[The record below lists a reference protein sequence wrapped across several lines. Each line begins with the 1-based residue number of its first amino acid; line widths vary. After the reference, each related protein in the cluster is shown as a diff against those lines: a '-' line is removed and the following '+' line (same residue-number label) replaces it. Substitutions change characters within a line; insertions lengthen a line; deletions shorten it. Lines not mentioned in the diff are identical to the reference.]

1 MKAIIL
7 CAGYATRLYPLTK
20 DTPKPLLEVDGM
32 TILDHIMLR
41 LSFLAEI
48 DEVCIITNDR
58 FYLHF
63 SAWAD
68 KASYDGLQ
76 TVVVNDQTTSNDD
89 RLGSI
94 GDINFALK
102 NTGWN
107 EPFLLINGDN
117 LCTFSL
123 NPAMSRFNRSGHTI
137 LTYDV
142 GSLDVAKLYGVP
154 FVDDSGKVTD
164 FVEKP
169 DQPQSAMVSIG
180 LYYYGPETPA
190 LIDEYVRT
198 APSVDK
204 TGDFVGWL
212 AGRCDVYTHEVR
224 PEDGLWFDIGTL
236 EELEKAGETIQ
247 ELHTSPFASAAEV
260 EAAIEQALSP
270 ANTPTGI
277 DIRQSPIDN
286 HPLVDASSFLDVVRL
301 LARLDPGARAIAICV
316 LSELK
321 IPAAVPWLL
330 DCLSDI
336 RPVGADAGST
346 VASVA
351 TSALIALDYGA
362 EPESVLSSASDAG
375 FPVGR

>member
-7 CAGYATRLYPLTK
+7 CAGYATRLYPLTQ

-58 FYLHF
+58 FFPHF
-63 SAWAD
+63 SAWAE

-107 EPFLLINGDN
+107 ESFLLINGDN

-142 GSLDVAKLYGVP
+142 GSREIAKLYGVP

-169 DQPQSAMVSIG
+169 AQPQSAMVSIG

-224 PEDGLWFDIGTL
+224 PDDGLWFDIGTL
-236 EELEKAGETIQ
+236 EELEKAGETIR
-247 ELHTSPFASAAEV
+247 ELHTTPFASAAEV
-260 EAAIEQALSP
+260 KAAIERARSIESSS
-270 ANTPTGI
+270 TGTE
-277 DIRQSPIDN
+277 DKPW
-286 HPLVDASSFLDVVRL
+286 PPASSFLDVVRV
-301 LARLDPGARAIAICV
+301 LARNDPSARATAICI
-316 LSELK
+316 LRELK

-330 DCLSDI
+330 DCLGDA
-336 RPVGADAGST
+336 RPVGARGEAAVTDIASDAL
-346 VASVA
+346 VALSFA
-351 TSALIALDYGA
+351 DDT
-362 EPESVLSSASDAG
+362 ESVCSCARQAG
-375 FPVGR
+375 FPVGRSCKS

>member
-20 DTPKPLLEVDGM
+20 ETPKPLLEVDGM

-58 FYLHF
+58 FYPHF
-63 SAWAD
+63 SAWER

-76 TVVVNDQTTSNDD
+76 TVVVNDETTSDDD

-94 GDINFALK
+94 GDINFALNK
-102 NTGWN
+102 TGWN
-107 EPFLLINGDN
+107 EAFLLINGDN

-123 NPAMSRFNRSGHTI
+123 NPAMSRFQRSGHTI

-142 GSLDVAKLYGVP
+142 GSLEVAKLYGVP
-154 FVDDSGKVTD
+154 FIDDRGKVTD

-180 LYYYGPETPA
+180 LYYYGSETPA
-190 LIDEYVRT
+190 LIGEYVRT

-212 AGRCDVYTHEVR
+212 AGRCNVYTHEVR
-224 PEDGLWFDIGTL
+224 PDDGLWFDIGTL
-236 EELEKAGETIQ
+236 EELEKARETIQ
-247 ELHTSPFASAAEV
+247 ELHTTPFASAAEV
-260 EAAIEQALSP
+260 KAAIEQAVSD
-270 ANTPTGI
+270 ARTSTGI
-277 DIRQSPIDN
+277 DNLLSTIDSP
-286 HPLVDASSFLDVVRL
+286 PSSFLDVVRI
-301 LARLDPGARAIAICV
+301 LACHDPSTRAAAIRI
-316 LSELK
+316 LADLR
-321 IPAAVPWLL
+321 IPAAAQWVL
-330 DCLSDI
+330 DCLGDA
-336 RPVGADAGST
+336 RPAGADASAT
-346 VASVA
+346 VANVA
-351 TSALIALDYGA
+351 ADALVALNYAVDT
-362 EPESVLSSASDAG
+362 ESVYSHACEAG
-375 FPVGR
+375 FRCRV

>member
-58 FYLHF
+58 FYPHF
-63 SAWAD
+63 SEWER
-68 KASYDGLQ
+68 KASYHGLR
-76 TVVVNDQTTSNDD
+76 TLVVNDQTTSNDD

-94 GDINFALK
+94 GDINFAL
-102 NTGWN
+102 NQTGWN
-107 EPFLLINGDN
+107 EAFLLINGDN

-123 NPAMSRFNRSGHTI
+123 NPAMSRFRQSGHTI

-142 GSLDVAKLYGVP
+142 GSLDAAKIYGVP
-154 FVDDSGKVTD
+154 FIDDRGKVTD

-180 LYYYGPETPA
+180 VYYYDSETPA
-190 LIDEYVRT
+190 LIGEYVRT

-204 TGDFVGWL
+204 TGDFVAWL

-224 PEDGLWFDIGTL
+224 SDDGLWFDIGTL
-236 EELEKAGETIQ
+236 EELERARTTI
-247 ELHTSPFASAAEV
+247 EALHTKPFASGAEV
-260 EAAIEQALSP
+260 KAAIERAMVTEDTS
-270 ANTPTGI
+270 AGI
-277 DIRQSPIDN
+277 DN
-286 HPLVDASSFLDVVRL
+286 PLVSTASSFLDLIRI
-301 LARLDPGARAIAICV
+301 LAGHDPARRAVALRI
-316 LSELK
+316 LGELK
-321 IPAAVPWLL
+321 IPAAIPWLL
-330 DCLSDI
+330 DSLADG
-336 RPVGADAGST
+336 RPIGSGTTMTVSELATDALVTLGYRD
-346 VASVA
+346 AP
-351 TSALIALDYGA
+351 YGVRTRA
-362 EPESVLSSASDAG
+362 QTFG
-375 FPVGR
+375 FPQAG